1 MVYSY
6 TQEEIDAAFGNIST
20 PTETPQD
27 GTFSYTQEE
36 FDQAFSPSGG
46 DIATGLLAELGVA
59 TGGQMGAIAAG
70 AAIGGPVGAGVA
82 IAGTF
87 GAGFL
92 GSLVAQEIEGGE
104 TSIGRATAG
113 GFLNFVKGSKLL
125 EGVNA
130 STKITPELVRQVAA
144 SEAKRGAAFGAGEST
159 VASLIDTGQL
169 PDAERFLM
177 SAAAGTIFGGG
188 LGAILPKATK
198 SLSKFAG
205 KTPDEIDLDITNGK
219 ITEEDVND
227 VEELNQ
233 LELFSAED
241 TSLIDAYEPR
251 KVEPTTEKPTLEK
264 ESITTVED
272 YIRRNRRLQQKIK
285 DDEVK
290 AEFEESSKLKDV
302 DFFSSEVAPEVK
314 VRVSEVADTVAQKEA
329 NKILADATNTEGS
342 LFQKALSYL
351 VPSRITGQGVH
362 NEIFQAN
369 KELSAVR
376 DSASKFARNITEHL
390 EQNPQDAAFVNR
402 FLVTRTIEPEYSNTR
417 LSATLKMFDKELTN
431 LQKKLV
437 NQLSTERFNHLD
449 VQEQNALL
457 RTVSESILKPEQSYV
472 TREYRAFID
481 KGFKFDAK
489 QKELARKE
497 LIQKYLIDNPK
508 ESLEKAE
515 AFANARLRTLINES
529 NRARGLGG
537 NTRDNISRPNN
548 GVIRFKEDLGVEER
562 KFLGEVIDPA
572 ERIRGSLEG
581 VGKLVYRNQV
591 DINTVDQLKKLGLL
605 SDNPVNDNTYVKLEL
620 PSGVVTKGYV
630 PNVVQAA
637 LNRSFASGSLDDS
650 ADVTSSLVRDLF
662 YSAIGASKAVKVIL
676 NPPSYAVNAYG
687 AMTTMLG
694 MGMNPF
700 SKGTARGLRYAASEY
715 SWLEKKLTGDTELG
729 VKELYLA
736 RDEMK
741 KYGLGP
747 ANVLESDIRD
757 TLNQGYFSKKL
768 SNIFDP
774 LSKAYSATDTA
785 ARFGVW
791 THNQQRLSKMFP
803 QASREQIK
811 RSAAQLTNDT
821 FQNYEKL
828 SPIVR
833 AAQRIGVFPQFVAFT
848 AEFSR
853 NIYNQVRFAKQMATG
868 KFGQELGLDVSKA
881 NQKAM
886 QAEGV
891 SRLVAL
897 SGVVAGTEAMR
908 QGYNSMNNVDAETEA
923 MLKETAVAD
932 FDKNK
937 SLLFTYDPE
946 TKEGSYAN
954 MSYIVPHAI
963 ISEVMSSAFKDEPL
977 SNLTGIFVDQFVGEG
992 NFVGLSAYRAID
1004 NRDAYGKTI
1013 SDDPDQMESFKNQLV
1028 YFVNETFKPGAVRE
1042 GNKIVDSLVSD
1053 DPRYNFAEI
1062 MKRQLGNRI
1071 VKFNVNDQVRHKI
1084 RHDSKAM
1091 RNLKSDYTTARDYDK
1106 DLTPE
1111 ALAKVYKDSNEVR
1124 ARVFEQLSS
1133 KDESLRRLGYTEEE
1147 RIEVLKEGGIS
1158 SKDIIGLLDRQY
1170 VPIPINRAES
1180 TSELFDNSIA
1190 GLPRAQQIS
1199 KMREVSQ
1206 GNPLVF
1212 KKLVTEFKRR
1222 IKESRLNLDSR
1233 DKLIKNLSV
1242 SDRADMIMDNPSLL
1256 QEFYRKGLISKSVI
1270 LELKARGFRQ

>member
-6 TQEEIDAAFGNIST
+6 TQEEVDAAFGNTST

-36 FDQAFSPSGG
+36 VDQAFSPSGG
-46 DIATGLLAELGVA
+46 DIATGLLAEIGVA
-59 TGGQMGAIAAG
+59 TGGQLGAIAAG

-92 GSLVAQEIEGGE
+92 GSMVAQDIEGGE

-130 STKITPELVRQVAA
+130 STKITPGLVRQVMG

-188 LGAILPKATK
+188 LGGVLPKATK
-198 SLSKFAG
+198 SLSKFAN
-205 KTPDEIDLDITNGK
+205 KTPDEIDLDIANGK
-219 ITEEDVND
+219 ITEEDVNN
-227 VEELNQ
+227 VEELSQ

-251 KVEPTTEKPTLEK
+251 KIEPTLKPTLGE
-264 ESITTVED
+264 ETTTTVED
-272 YIRRNRRLQQKIK
+272 YIRKIKKLQQEKADAGVKSQVNKASRLK
-285 DDEVK
+285 DDD
-290 AEFEESSKLKDV
+290 L
-302 DFFSSEVAPEVK
+302 FSSEVAPEVK

-329 NKILADATNTEGS
+329 SKVLLDATNTEGGF
-342 LFQKALSYL
+342 LQKALAYL
-351 VPSRITGQGVH
+351 VPSRITGKGVQ
-362 NEIFQAN
+362 NEIFEAN

-376 DSASKFARNITEHL
+376 DSASKFGRNITEHL
-390 EQNPQDAAFVNR
+390 DKNPQDAAFVDR
-402 FLVTRTIEPEYSNTR
+402 FLVTRIIEPEYSNTR

-431 LQKKLV
+431 LQKRLV

-449 VQEQNALL
+449 TKEQNALL
-457 RTVSESILKPEQSYV
+457 RSVSESILKPEQSYV
-472 TREYRAFID
+472 TREYRAFLD
-481 KGFKFDAK
+481 KDFKFDAK
-489 QKELARKE
+489 QKQLAREELA
-497 LIQKYLIDNPK
+497 QKYLIDNPK
-508 ESLEKAE
+508 DSPKKAY
-515 AFANARLRTLINES
+515 ASADARLRTLVDES
-529 NRARGLGG
+529 NRARGFGG
-537 NTRDNISRPNN
+537 NTRDTISRPNN

-562 KFLGEVIDPA
+562 KFLGEVIDSA

-591 DINTVDQLKKLGLL
+591 DINTAAQLKKLGLL
-605 SDNPVNDNTYVKLEL
+605 TDNPVNDNTYVKLEL

-630 PNVVQAA
+630 PNLVQAT

-650 ADVTSSLVRDLF
+650 ADVTSSLLKDLYF
-662 YSAIGASKAVKVIL
+662 SAIGASKAVKVIL

-715 SWLEKKLTGDTELG
+715 NWIEKKLTGDTELG

-741 KYGLGP
+741 KYGLGA

-757 TLNQGYFSKKL
+757 TLSQGYFSRKL

-791 THNQQRLSKMFP
+791 THNQQRLSKIFP

-811 RSAAQLTNDT
+811 KSAAQLTNDT

-833 AAQRIGVFPQFVAFT
+833 SLQRIGIAPQFVAFT
-848 AEFSR
+848 AELSR
-853 NIYNQVRFAKQMATG
+853 NIYNQVRIAKQMATG
-868 KFGQELGLDVSKA
+868 KFGQEFGLDVSKA

-891 SRLVAL
+891 TRLAAL
-897 SGVVAGTEAMR
+897 STVVAGTEAMR

-937 SLLFTYDPE
+937 SLLFTYDPK

-977 SNLTGIFVDQFVGEG
+977 SNLASIIADQFIGEG
-992 NFVGLSAYRAID
+992 NFVAGSAYRSVD
-1004 NRDAYGKTI
+1004 NRDAYGNTI
-1013 SDDPDQMESFKNQLV
+1013 SDAPDKMSKFKDQLV
-1028 YFVNETFKPGAVRE
+1028 YFINETFKPGAVRE
-1042 GNKIVDSLVSD
+1042 GNKLVDSLVSD
-1053 DPRYNFAEI
+1053 EPDYSFAEI

-1071 VKFNVNDQVRHKI
+1071 VKFNVKDQVRHKL
-1084 RHDSKAM
+1084 RHDTKAM
-1091 RNLKSDYTTARDYDK
+1091 RNLKNDYNTARDYR

-1124 ARVFEQLSS
+1124 SRVFEQLSA
-1133 KDESLRRLGYTEEE
+1133 KDESLRKLGYTEGE
-1147 RIEVLKEGGIS
+1147 RIEVLKEGGLS
-1158 SKDIIGLLDRQY
+1158 SKDIIGLLDGQY
-1170 VPIPINRAES
+1170 VPIPINRTES
-1180 TSELFDNSIA
+1180 TSELFDKSIA
-1190 GLPRAQQIS
+1190 GLPRAQQVS
-1199 KMREVSQ
+1199 KMREISQ

-1212 KKLVTEFKRR
+1212 KKLIAEFRRR
-1222 IKESRLNLDSR
+1222 IKEGRLNLDSR
-1233 DKLIKNLSV
+1233 DKLVKNLSI

-1256 QEFYRKGLISKSVI
+1256 QDFYRKGLVSKSVI
-1270 LELKARGFRQ
+1270 LELRARGFKQ